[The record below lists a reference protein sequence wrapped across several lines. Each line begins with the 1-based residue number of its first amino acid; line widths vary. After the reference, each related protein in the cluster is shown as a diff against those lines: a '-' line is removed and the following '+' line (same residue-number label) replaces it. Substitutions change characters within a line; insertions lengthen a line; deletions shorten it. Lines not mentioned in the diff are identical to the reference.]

1 VDNKPALG
9 EVSIFGDS
17 DTNRQLSVLLEKE
30 KKNIGTRCLL
40 DMDTCKRNQLGFR
53 YSAKLFEVNAQQFL
67 SHVFR

>member
-9 EVSIFGDS
+9 EVSIFGD
-17 DTNRQLSVLLEKE
+17 THRQLSVLLEKE